1 MIAEIDV
8 LLTAWAEEHRR
19 REATG
24 PGGVRCPIGALMDN
38 KGVLARSSKRS
49 VVLGDALFPVTD
61 LLVNGLRYDL
71 QCLVHEH
78 YRLNP
83 MSTPAQKAAA
93 LGYGGTSSYYRALDT
108 AHRAIRAALSER
120 RVA

>member
-1 MIAEIDV
+1 MISEVDD
-8 LLTAWAEEHRR
+8 LLLAWAEEHRR

-24 PGGVRCPIGALMDN
+24 PGGVRCPIAALMDN
-38 KGVLARSSKRS
+38 KGVMARSGKRS
-49 VVLGDALFPVTD
+49 VVLGDELFPVTD
-61 LLVNGLRYDL
+61 LIVNALRYDL
-71 QCLVHEH
+71 QRLVHEH

-83 MSTPAQKAAA
+83 LSTPAQKAEA

-108 AHRAIRAALSER
+108 AHRELLVALAER